1 MRILVST
8 FLTLSLLVAV
18 AYVAPAAAFDPKEF
32 WDQQDKNGSN

>member
-1 MRILVST
+1 MRILVSA

-32 WDQQDKNGSN
+32 WEQQDRNLSH